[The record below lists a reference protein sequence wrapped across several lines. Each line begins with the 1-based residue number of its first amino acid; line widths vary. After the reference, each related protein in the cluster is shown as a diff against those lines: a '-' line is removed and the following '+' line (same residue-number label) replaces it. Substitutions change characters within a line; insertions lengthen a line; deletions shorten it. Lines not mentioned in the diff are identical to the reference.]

1 MNQEF
6 VILVDDQDNE
16 RGTMEKLEA
25 HQKGVLH
32 RAFSVFIFNDENELL
47 LHRRAPGKYHSAN
60 LWSNTCCSHPRPGES
75 TPDAAKRRLYEEM
88 GLNCLPKPAFS
99 FIYKTVFDNGLTE
112 HELDH
117 VLIGLSNEE
126 PQLDPTEASDW
137 CYINAEELLD
147 WVNDEPEV
155 FTSWFKIC
163 LPRVLQEMNL
173 A

>member
-25 HQKGVLH
+25 HQRGVLH

-47 LHRRAPGKYHSAN
+47 LHRRASEKYHSAN
-60 LWSNTCCSHPRPGES
+60 LWSNTCCSHPRPGE
-75 TPDAAKRRLYEEM
+75 TIAEAAKRRLLEEM
-88 GLNCLPKPAFS
+88 GIDCQPQPTFS
-99 FIYKTVFDNGLTE
+99 FVYKTVFDNGLTE

-117 VLIGLSNEE
+117 VLIGMSTQE
-126 PQLDPTEASDW
+126 PQIDPAEASDW
-137 CYINAEELLD
+137 CYINIEELLD
-147 WVNDEPEV
+147 WIDDEPEA

-163 LPRVLQEMNL
+163 LPRVLQEMKL